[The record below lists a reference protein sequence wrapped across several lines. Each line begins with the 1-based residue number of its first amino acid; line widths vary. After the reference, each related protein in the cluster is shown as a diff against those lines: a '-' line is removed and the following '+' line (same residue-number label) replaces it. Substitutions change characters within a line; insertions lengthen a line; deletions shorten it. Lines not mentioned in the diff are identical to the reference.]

1 MNNMI
6 AVISTGGKQ
15 YVVKEGEELMVE
27 KLEAEQGAQVSF
39 KVMLLAEED
48 GSKVELGAPLLD
60 KKVTA
65 EVVEQGRARKVS
77 VVKFKPKVRYK
88 KRVGHRQP
96 YTKVKIKKIG

>member
-1 MNNMI
+1 MI

-15 YVVKEGEELMVE
+15 YVVKEGEELKVE

-39 KVMLLAEED
+39 EVMLVAEED
-48 GSKVELGAPLLD
+48 GSKVEIGSPFLD

-65 EVVEQGRARKVS
+65 EVMEQGRARKVS

-88 KRVGHRQP
+88 KRVGHRQA
-96 YTKVKIKKIG
+96 YTKVKINKIG